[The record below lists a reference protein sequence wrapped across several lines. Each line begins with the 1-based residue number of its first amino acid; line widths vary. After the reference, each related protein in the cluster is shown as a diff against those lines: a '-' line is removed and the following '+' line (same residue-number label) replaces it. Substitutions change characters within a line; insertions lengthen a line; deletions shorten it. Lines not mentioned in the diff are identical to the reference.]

1 MILNKKRI
9 YAGILCFLML
19 FTLCACENKKEE
31 KPTEKPKPEVYEEKY
46 YGDLVSNACLEYN
59 GTKIDAPF
67 TVQQLIDVGLE
78 WSTEEQK
85 DEIVP
90 VYNMSSEN
98 SVLKVPNGESVV
110 HFVAHNLGDKD
121 ASIKDCYVTLLTTNS
136 EEITVNGVTPYK
148 TTYEDVIK
156 TFGKDVAERRKTYEE
171 ESKVCYD
178 EGRRLDME
186 YLAKGK
192 DQKIGDRNIADFILK
207 TYVAVD
213 ENIINYVSLQVR
225 E

>member
-1 MILNKKRI
+1 MWNKKRSLLT
-9 YAGILCFLML
+9 GILCLVAL
-19 FTLCACENKKEE
+19 LSLCACGKKDE
-31 KPTEKPKPEVYEEKY
+31 KEKVQKPKPEVYEEEY
-46 YGDLVSNACLEYN
+46 YGDLVRNAYIEYK

-67 TVQQLIDVGLE
+67 TVQQLIDAGLE

-90 VYNMSSEN
+90 VYNMSSKN
-98 SVLKVPNGESVV
+98 SVLKVPDGKGVV
-110 HFVAHNLGDKD
+110 HFVAHNLEDKD

-136 EEITVNGVTPYK
+136 EEITVNGITPYK

-192 DQKIGDRNIADFILK
+192 NQTFGEKQISDFILK
-207 TYVAVD
+207 TYVSV
-213 ENIINYVSLQVR
+213 EKNIIDYVSLQVR